1 MKLNIDCVRD
11 VLLYLEE
18 NITMDN
24 NNRII
29 PVSFKTVKT
38 VLQNKYEENDIIY
51 AISKLL
57 DTRYIIGYID
67 KTNGRYKITGSINDI
82 TWEGH
87 EFLNSIRPQTI
98 WEATKENASK
108 LGISSIRGIAS
119 LANNIINAIV
129 TNQEIISSIL
139 STLK

>member
-11 VLLYLEE
+11 VLLCLEE

-24 NNRII
+24 NNCII
-29 PVSFKTVKT
+29 PVPFKTVKT
-38 VLQNKYEENDIIY
+38 ILENKYEENDIIY
-51 AISKLL
+51 SISKLL
-57 DTRYIIGYID
+57 DIRYIIGHID
-67 KTNGRYKITGSINDI
+67 KTSGRYKVTGFISDI

-98 WEATKENASK
+98 WETTKENASK
-108 LGISSIRGIAS
+108 LGISSIRGMAS

>member
-11 VLLYLEE
+11 VLLCLEE
-18 NITMDN
+18 KITMDN

-29 PVSFKTVKT
+29 PVPFKTVKAI
-38 VLQNKYEENDIIY
+38 LENKYEENDIVY

-57 DTRYIIGYID
+57 DIRYIIGHID
-67 KTNGRYKITGSINDI
+67 KTSGRYKVTGSISDI

-98 WEATKENASK
+98 WETTKENASK
-108 LGISSIRGIAS
+108 LGISSIRGMAS

>member
-11 VLLYLEE
+11 VLLCLEE

-24 NNRII
+24 NNCII
-29 PVSFKTVKT
+29 PVPFKTVKAI
-38 VLQNKYEENDIIY
+38 LKNKYEENDIVY

-57 DTRYIIGYID
+57 DIRYIIGHID
-67 KTNGRYKITGSINDI
+67 KTNGRYKVTGSISDI

-98 WEATKENASK
+98 WETTKENASK
-108 LGISSIRGIAS
+108 LSISSIRGMAS